1 MIKRASEPVRRIG
14 AVLGRSGDGM
24 AWTRLDRQGAA
35 LAVAGSVAALAVATG
50 LVAVLESPAFGLT
63 DASPIYFAA
72 VVLVGSLL
80 GPWVGVA
87 TAIGA
92 FVVYDLL
99 FTEPRL
105 TLVVEDPREWL
116 DLVLFLILAIV
127 VGRLAALGTERAAE
141 ASRRAAEATGLFSV
155 GRILATAPDAEAA
168 APLVAE
174 RLVAATGL
182 PRVWIIAE
190 QRRGGTRTLADTG
203 APAPLP
209 VSAFVTNLV
218 RMPGD
223 TPAVWQRA
231 HDPVHG
237 AGAGAG
243 AAGASRGPRVPLLRV
258 RMEADGVVVGTIKA
272 VGRPGAVEP
281 DRSATR
287 LLALAADQLGLAI
300 RRDDLRRE
308 ATEVEIAR
316 QADALKSALLD
327 AVSHDLRTPLAS
339 IRAQAGGLID
349 PDLPLDVATARGA
362 GAAIDAE
369 AQRLDRLVREVL
381 DLSRVESGA
390 LRPELEVID
399 AGEAVRTVVDRLR
412 PLLGDRAIEGVLAD
426 DLPPVRADAVLLD
439 GLLTNLVENVARH
452 APAPAPVRV
461 AAAVDRDRVE
471 VTIDDGGPGVPA
483 GSLDRLFERFDR
495 VPASGEGSRPGLGLG
510 LSIVR
515 GFAEVMG
522 ASVRAEASPL
532 GGLRMIVSLP
542 TAAALAS
549 HVPA

>member
-1 MIKRASEPVRRIG
+1 MTKRAGDPIRRIR
-14 AVLGRSGDGM
+14 AILDRSGEGM
-24 AWTRLDRQGAA
+24 AWSRPDRQRAA
-35 LAVAGSVAALAVATG
+35 LATAGSAAALTVATG
-50 LVAVLESPAFGLT
+50 LVAILESPAFGLT

-80 GPWVGVA
+80 GPWVAIA

-105 TLVVEDPREWL
+105 TLLVEDPREWL
-116 DLVLFLILAIV
+116 DLVLFLIIAIV
-127 VGRLAALGTERAAE
+127 VGRLAALGTERAEE

-155 GRILATAPDAEAA
+155 GRILAIAPDVETG

-182 PRVWIIAE
+182 PRIWIVAE
-190 QRRGGTRTLADTG
+190 HRRGGARILADTG
-203 APAPLP
+203 APAPIP
-209 VSAFVTNLV
+209 VSAFVTHLV

-231 HDPVHG
+231 HDPAPG
-237 AGAGAG
+237 PT
-243 AAGASRGPRVPLLRV
+243 AASPSRGPRLPLLRV

-272 VGRPGAVEP
+272 VGRPGVAQP

-327 AVSHDLRTPLAS
+327 AVSHDLRTPLAN

-349 PDLPLDVATARGA
+349 PDLPLDLATARNA

-390 LRPELEVID
+390 LRPDLEAID
-399 AGEAVRTVVDRLR
+399 AGEAVRSVVDRLR
-412 PLLGDRAIEGVLAD
+412 PLLGERAIDVALAD

-452 APAPAPVRV
+452 APPPAPLRV
-461 AAAVDRDRVE
+461 TAAVDNDRVE
-471 VTIDDGGPGVPA
+471 LTIDDGGPGVPA
-483 GSLDRLFERFDR
+483 GSLGRLFERFDR
-495 VPASGEGSRPGLGLG
+495 VPASGEGSRRGLGLG

-522 ASVRAEASPL
+522 ASVRAEPSPL

-542 TAAALAS
+542 AAAALAS